1 MGESTAK
8 MKDELLLLFSFIF
21 QCCFG
26 QFKKI
31 RALGTWSQNSEKI
44 TSFIAPEVFYFYD
57 IYIHISLALTVK
69 NNKIRL
75 FLVAIENFFITFTSA
90 HYNGRSFRM

>member
-8 MKDELLLLFSFIF
+8 KKDELLLLFSFIF

-31 RALGTWSQNSEKI
+31 RALGTWSQNLEKI
-44 TSFIAPEVFYFYD
+44 TSFIAPEVFSFYD
-57 IYIHISLALTVK
+57 IYIYIHISLGLKVK

-75 FLVAIENFFITFTSA
+75 FLVATDNFFYHIYQRTL
-90 HYNGRSFRM
+90 